1 MTGKTILHYKIL
13 EELGRGGMGVVFLAE
28 DTRLDRKVAIKFLP
42 PQIAGNTEERKR
54 FEIEAKA
61 AAALNHPNIAT
72 IYAIEEADDEMF
84 IVMEYIDGQELKNIV
99 RAYHDT
105 PIPIKDIINYA
116 IQIAEGLQAAH
127 EKGIVHRDIKSSNIM
142 ITEKGQVKIMDF
154 GLAKVGQ
161 GIQLTRE
168 KSTLGTVAY
177 MSPEQARGDE
187 VDYRTDIWSFGVVL
201 YEMLTG
207 QLPFRGDYD
216 QAVIYAILNEYPK
229 PLDEERPEM
238 PKELQNIVTQALQ
251 KNPEERYQ
259 QVQDLLSD
267 LKHMGTESTESKLK
281 ISTRGNSLQVKT
293 RKRNLIYYAMGIVIL
308 IAILGYFLF
317 SPKNSVVPETSS
329 TEKKMIV
336 VLPFENLG
344 LSEDEY
350 FADGLTE
357 EITSKLSG
365 LSGLGVIARQ
375 SAMQYK
381 KTLKSVRQIG
391 EELGVSYILQGT
403 VRWENTGGN
412 EHVRVTPQLI
422 DVSEGTQIW
431 SQASEEIL
439 SSSFKLQSEIAES
452 VVQALDI
459 KLALSEKQT
468 LSTDITTNAAAYDY
482 YLRGIISFRK
492 SYNESDYK
500 VAEEMLLKAIELD
513 PNFSRAYAALSNVH
527 SSTYF
532 EYFDHTESRVLKAKQ
547 TAEKSLQLEPDL
559 IEGHIAMGWYYY
571 LCWLDYDNALTE
583 FHYALK
589 LQPDNAEAVGGIGY
603 IYRRQGKFQEAVDYF
618 RKALEISP
626 RDQVMNDGIAN
637 TLILLRKYSQ
647 SEQYLQ
653 KIMVLAPD
661 WREQYTT
668 KALLYLLWSGDV
680 ERARSVLKE
689 ADHQKIKVETG
700 DDIFV
705 PIFVEIAAAN
715 YEKALELIEN
725 MKTDVCDYQ
734 FFYIPKDILLAKIFG
749 LTNHNKSEIAYY
761 NSARVMLQ
769 SKLKEFP
776 NDARMHSS
784 LGIAYAGLGEKDKAI
799 KEGKR
804 GVELLPISKEA
815 WNGYYRELDLAKIY
829 AMTGEYDL
837 AIDKVDYL
845 LSIPGVL
852 SVPYIKIDPVWKP
865 LLNIPRF
872 KKVLEKY
879 R

>member
-1 MTGKTILHYKIL
+1 MT
-13 EELGRGGMGVVFLAE
+13 RG
-28 DTRLDRKVAIKFLP
+28 
-42 PQIAGNTEERKR
+42 
-54 FEIEAKA
+54 
-61 AAALNHPNIAT
+61 
-72 IYAIEEADDEMF
+72 
-84 IVMEYIDGQELKNIV
+84 
-99 RAYHDT
+99 
-105 PIPIKDIINYA
+105 
-116 IQIAEGLQAAH
+116 
-127 EKGIVHRDIKSSNIM
+127 
-142 ITEKGQVKIMDF
+142 
-154 GLAKVGQ
+154 
-161 GIQLTRE
+161 
-168 KSTLGTVAY
+168 KSTLGTAAY
-177 MSPEQARGDE
+177 MSPEQTRGNE
-187 VDYRTDIWSFGVVL
+187 VDHRTDIWSFGVVL

-207 QLPFRGDYD
+207 KLPFKGDYE
-216 QAVIYAILNEYPK
+216 QAVIYAILNEDPK

-452 VVQALDI
+452 VVQALNI

-468 LSTDITTNAAAYDY
+468 LAADITKNADAYDY
-482 YLRGIISFRK
+482 YLRGIAAGGK
-492 SYNESDYK
+492 SYNEDDYRM
-500 VAEEMLLKAIELD
+500 AEEMLVKATELD
-513 PNFSRAYAALSNVH
+513 PGFSRAYAELSRVH
-527 SSTYF
+527 SNTYW
-532 EYFDHTESRVLKAKQ
+532 EYFDHTESRVRKAK
-547 TAEKSLQLEPDL
+547 TNAEKALELDPNL
-559 IEGHIAMGWYYY
+559 VEGHLAMGWYYY
-571 LCWLDYDNALTE
+571 HCKLDYNNALTE
-583 FHYALK
+583 FFHVLK
-589 LQPDNAEAVGGIGY
+589 YQVNNVDAYDGIGSV
-603 IYRRQGKFQEAVDYF
+603 YRRQGKIQEALDYF
-618 RKALEISP
+618 KKGTEISP
-626 RDQVMNDGIAN
+626 RDNIVLDNVIT
-637 TLILLRKYSQ
+637 TLILLRNYN
-647 SEQYLQ
+647 ETYPYLQ
-653 KIMVLAPD
+653 KALTLTPY
-661 WREQYTT
+661 WRELYTT
-668 KALLYLLWSGDV
+668 EAWIYILKSGDF
-680 ERARSVLKE
+680 EKAKIVLMK
-689 ADHQKIKVETG
+689 ADDQNIQIETG
-700 DDIFV
+700 FDNIL
-705 PIFVEIAAAN
+705 PIIIEITSSDF
-715 YEKALELIEN
+715 EKALELVKNIKSN
-725 MKTDVCDYQ
+725 VCEYQ
-734 FFYIPKDILLAKIFG
+734 SWYIPKSLLLAEIYG
-749 LTNHNKSEIAYY
+749 LMKNKKSELVYY
-761 NSARVMLQ
+761 DSARVLLE
-769 SKLKEFP
+769 SKIQESP
-776 NDARMHSS
+776 DDARLYSS
-784 LGIAYAGLGEKDKAI
+784 LGIAYAGLGEEDKAI
-799 KEGKR
+799 AAGKK

-815 WNGYYRELDLAKIY
+815 WNGYYKEIYLAQIY
-829 AMTGEYDL
+829 TMVGETDL
-837 AIDKVDYL
+837 AIDKLDYL
-845 LSIPGVL
+845 LSLPGEL

-865 LLNIPRF
+865 LFNNPKF
-872 KKVLEKY
+872 AKVLEKY
-879 R
+879 K

>member
-1 MTGKTILHYKIL
+1 MISKNILHYKII
-13 EELGRGGMGVVFLAE
+13 EELGRGGMGVVYLAE
-28 DTRLDRKVAIKFLP
+28 DTKLKRNVAIKFLP
-42 PQIAGNTEERKR
+42 RQVAASREERER
-54 FEIEAKA
+54 FKIEAQA

-84 IVMEYIDGQELKNIV
+84 IVMEYIEGQELKNIV
-99 RAYHDT
+99 GAYHGT
-105 PIPIKDIINYA
+105 PISVKDIINYS

-161 GIQLTRE
+161 GTQLTRE

-187 VDYRTDIWSFGVVL
+187 VDHRTDIWSFGVVL
-201 YEMLTG
+201 HEMLTG
-207 QLPFRGDYD
+207 QLPFRGDYE
-216 QAVIYAILNEYPK
+216 QAVIYAILNEDPK

-251 KNPEERYQ
+251 KNPEGRYQ

-267 LKHMGTESTESKLK
+267 LKNVGTESTESKSRLLHK
-281 ISTRGNSLQVKT
+281 V
-293 RKRNLIYYAMGIVIL
+293 NLSHGKMKKLNFLYYGIGLIAL

-317 SPKNSVVPETSS
+317 SHKNSVGPETSS

-381 KTLKSVRQIG
+381 KTTKSIRQIG

-422 DVSEGTQIW
+422 NVSEGTQIW

-468 LSTDITTNAAAYDY
+468 LRLDITTNAEAYDY
-482 YLRGIISFRK
+482 YLRGITSFRK
-492 SYNESDYK
+492 SFNESDYRIS
-500 VAEEMLLKAIELD
+500 EEMLLKAIELD
-513 PNFSRAYAALSNVH
+513 PNFSRAYAALSSVH
-527 SSTYF
+527 SSIYF

-547 TAEKSLQLEPDL
+547 TAEKSLELEPDL
-559 IEGHIAMGWYYY
+559 VEGHIAMGWYYY
-571 LCWLDYDNALTE
+571 LCWLDYNNALTE
-583 FHYALK
+583 FRYALK

-603 IYRRQGKFQEAVDYF
+603 IYRRQGKFQEALNYF

-626 RDQVMNDGIAN
+626 RDHVLNNGLAS
-637 TLILLRKYSQ
+637 TLILLRRYNQ
-647 SEQYLQ
+647 SEQYVQ
-653 KIMVLAPD
+653 KTLILAPD
-661 WREQYTT
+661 WRESYTS
-668 KALLYLLWSGDV
+668 KAWLYLLWSGDV
-680 ERARSVLKE
+680 ETARSVFKQ
-689 ADHQKIKVETG
+689 ADQQNIRVETG
-700 DDIFV
+700 IDIFC
-705 PIFVEIAAAN
+705 PIFIEIAGSN
-715 YEKALELIEN
+715 YEKALELIKN

-734 FFYIPKDILLAKIFG
+734 FFYIPKDILLAEIFG
-749 LTNHNKSEIAYY
+749 LTNNKKSEIAYY
-761 NSARVMLQ
+761 DSARVMLQ

-776 NDARMHSS
+776 DDARLHSS
-784 LGIAYAGLGEKDKAI
+784 LGIAYAGLGEKDKAV

-804 GVELLPISKEA
+804 GVEQLPISKEA

-829 AMTGEYDL
+829 AMVEEYDL
-837 AIDKVDYL
+837 AIGKIDYL
-845 LSIPGVL
+845 LSIPGEL
-852 SVPYIKIDPVWKP
+852 SVSYIKIDPVWRP
-865 LLNIPRF
+865 LLSNPRF
-872 KKVLEKY
+872 AKVLEKY
-879 R
+879 E